1 MKTKPVIMW
10 EKFYKDDQ
18 GNIALWQAPNAHS
31 GAGWG
36 WIGCMVVLALVVSGH
51 LKTGFELL
59 GSAFLFTWAY
69 LEITSGVTYFR
80 RLLGVTVIAV
90 VGFGF
95 FTR

>member
-1 MKTKPVIMW
+1 MKTKPVSSW

-18 GNIALWQAPNAHS
+18 GNIVLWQAPNVPL
-31 GAGWG
+31 WG
-36 WIGCMVVLALVVSGH
+36 WIGCMVVSALVVSGH

-59 GSAFLFTWAY
+59 GSALLFTWAY

-80 RLLGVTVIAV
+80 RLLGVAAIAA

>member
-1 MKTKPVIMW
+1 
-10 EKFYKDDQ
+10 
-18 GNIALWQAPNAHS
+18 
-31 GAGWG
+31 
-36 WIGCMVVLALVVSGH
+36 VVSALVVSGH

-80 RLLGVTVIAV
+80 RLLGVAAIAI